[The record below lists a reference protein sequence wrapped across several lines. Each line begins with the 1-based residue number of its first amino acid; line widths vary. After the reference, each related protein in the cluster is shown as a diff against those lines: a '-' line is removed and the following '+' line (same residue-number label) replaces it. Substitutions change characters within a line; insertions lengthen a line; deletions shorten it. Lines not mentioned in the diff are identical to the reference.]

1 MIYTVDPNAE
11 VPIMLID
18 KHIGYNDE
26 DGQGIDGSLFQRE
39 LLQLDSM
46 GKKSI
51 QVWINSPGG
60 SVFEGFAIFNAI
72 LNTNTPVDTYNIG
85 MAASM
90 AGVIFMAGR
99 KRMMADYAMFMTHMP
114 GNSSSDKLL
123 AAMADAMVTMTSA
136 KSNVS
141 EEDMR
146 KMMKKETWLNATDCF
161 EMGLCTEA
169 PVQTSLA
176 NKKWM
181 PAATTDSRVLWIE
194 AKKVAAN
201 VLNNNTSQ
209 TQNST
214 NMSMTKVTMK
224 LGLVEAATEDNIVEA
239 IKVIEG
245 RAYTAETRII
255 QLETQH
261 ATKLTEVTSQATADV
276 KTANDKV
283 TDITGKLTVSE
294 ARATTAETALAA
306 KVVEYDAIKAKY
318 DAMELEK
325 TNAVE
330 AAKKTAATAMVDA
343 HVRTGRIKNETAV
356 IAKWVVLATA
366 DLEGTKAMIES
377 IPLSVTAP
385 VFQTEIPAGGNR
397 AEGLATNAMHL
408 AVRNKLK
415 REGKV
420 VV

>member
-1 MIYTVDPNAE
+1 MIYTVDESAE

-26 DGQGIDGSLFQRE
+26 DGQGIDGALFQRE
-39 LLQLDSM
+39 LLRLDSM

-51 QVWINSPGG
+51 DVWINSPGG
-60 SVFEGFAIFNAI
+60 NVFEGFMIFNAI

-99 KRMMADYAMFMTHMP
+99 KRRMADYAMFMTHMP
-114 GNSSSDKLL
+114 GSSPDDKMLS
-123 AAMADAMVTMTSA
+123 AMADSMVIMTSA
-136 KSNVS
+136 KSS
-141 EEDMR
+141 IGEEEMR
-146 KMMKKETWLNATDCF
+146 KMMKKETWLNAQECF
-161 EMGLCTEA
+161 AMGLCTEE
-169 PVQTSLA
+169 PVKSSLA

-181 PAATTDSRVLWIE
+181 PAASDSRVIWIE

-209 TQNST
+209 SQNST

-239 IKVIEG
+239 IKVIEAK
-245 RAYTAETRII
+245 AYTAETKII

-261 ATKLTEVTSQATADV
+261 ATKLTEVTNQATAEV
-276 KTANDKV
+276 TAANAKV
-283 TDITGKLTVSE
+283 TDITAKLTASE
-294 ARATTAETALAA
+294 ARATTAETALTA
-306 KVVEYDAIKAKY
+306 KTAEYDAIKAKY

-330 AAKKTAATAMVDA
+330 EAKKVAAKSMVDT
-343 HVRTGRIKNETAV
+343 HVRTGRIKNEAAV
-356 IAKWVVLATA
+356 IEKWVALATA
-366 DLEGTKAMIES
+366 DLDGTKSMIEA
-377 IPLSVTAP
+377 IPLSVNAP
-385 VFQTEIPAGGNR
+385 VFQTDIPAANNQ
-397 AEGLATNAMHL
+397 AGLSTTAMHL
-408 AVRNKLK
+408 AVKNKMK